1 MEKFKLRAKT
11 INDIL
16 VFLLHLRNR
25 DIFDFNV
32 IQKKDR
38 PDVEFEFMSK
48 KDIKY
53 FIDKLKKFDNGQIM
67 FLTLNTVDL
76 YDGERNTDRL

>member
-1 MEKFKLRAKT
+1 MEKFKLRAKN

-76 YDGERNTDRL
+76 YDGERNTDRI

>member
-1 MEKFKLRAKT
+1 MEKFKLRAKK

-76 YDGERNTDRL
+76 YDGERNTDRI